1 MTSPTSPS
9 PESGVPTRLVAR
21 GRIVSDGTAVDAGVV
36 ATEDDR
42 IVFAGP
48 ADEFEAEF
56 GAGSGAEPGAGGF
69 GGIEL
74 DLPADAVLL
83 PGLIDLH
90 CHGAAG
96 VDFPNAGEDEARR
109 ALAFLHGRGTTTLLA
124 SLVTAPRE
132 VLLSGIGLFS
142 RLDAEDLVAG
152 IHLEGPFLSHA
163 RCGAQNPEFILDPDL
178 DLAAELIEASDGRL
192 VTMTYAPEL
201 PRAAA
206 LVDLLTAH
214 GVTPSLGH
222 TDCDD
227 ATAAASLEQARD
239 ALSAAGF
246 DGAEGLPTVTHL
258 FNGMPPLHHRSPG
271 PIAACLRDASR
282 GEAVLELVADGVHLD
297 PATVRTVFELV
308 GAGNIALVT
317 DSMAAAG
324 LGDGHYTLGPSAVTV
339 DGGVA
344 TLDATGAIAGGT
356 ATLIEVVARTAAA
369 GVPLA
374 DAVVAATAVPA
385 AVLGRSDEIGS
396 LRRGLR
402 ADIVATDAQLRPLAV
417 VRAGRLLGPA
427 RGAS

>member
-1 MTSPTSPS
+1 MT
-9 PESGVPTRLVAR
+9 
-21 GRIVSDGTAVDAGVV
+21 VDAGLV

-48 ADEFEAEF
+48 AAEF
-56 GAGSGAEPGAGGF
+56 DAAFGPSF
-69 GGIEL
+69 GGTEL

-83 PGLIDLH
+83 PGLVDLH

-96 VDFPNAGEDEARR
+96 VDFPNADEDEARR

-132 VLLSGIGLFS
+132 ALLDGIGLYT

-163 RCGAQNPEFILDPDL
+163 RCGAQNPEFLLEPDL
-178 DLAAELIEASDGRL
+178 DLAAELIEASDGTL

-239 ALSAAGF
+239 GLSAAGF

-258 FNGMPPLHHRSPG
+258 FNGMPSLHHRSPG
-271 PIAACLRDASR
+271 PVAACLRDASR
-282 GEAVLELVADGVHLD
+282 GDAVVELVADGVHLD

-308 GAGNIALVT
+308 GAANIALVT

-324 LGDGHYTLGPSAVTV
+324 LGDGRYTLGPSAVTV
-339 DGGVA
+339 DGGIA
-344 TLDATGAIAGGT
+344 TLDSTGSIAGGT
-356 ATLIEVVARTAAA
+356 ATLIEVVALTAAA
-369 GVPLA
+369 GVPLE
-374 DAVVAATAVPA
+374 DAVLAATAVPA

-402 ADIVATDAQLRPLAV
+402 ADFVAADAGLRPVAV
-417 VRAGRLLGPA
+417 VRAGRLLGA
-427 RGAS
+427 RRDA